1 MAREK
6 VPELFR
12 AYDTLAD
19 VSEEHRE
26 MVIARAIAFEN
37 ANPLNEDFDEIFR
50 GEPLFLL
57 IDYST
62 ALKEVLSDVDSQYI
76 SVSTIAENCMNYFKR
91 YIYICYIHIHKA
103 PRL

>member
-19 VSEEHRE
+19 ISEEHRE
-26 MVIARAIAFEN
+26 MVIAKSIAFEN

-57 IDYST
+57 VDYST
-62 ALKEVLSDVDSQYI
+62 ALKEILSDVDSQYI

-91 YIYICYIHIHKA
+91 YNIYIYVI
-103 PRL
+103 